1 MGIKIALAGNPNCGK
16 TTLFNALT
24 GANQSVGNWPGVTV
38 ERKEGRLRWNRD
50 VVITDLPGVYSLTP
64 YTPEERVTR
73 DYLLNDRPDAIINIV
88 DGVNLERNLFLTT
101 QLAELGLP
109 VVIVLNIGQCVV
121 GVVVDGVSD
130 VLTLEREQL
139 RPVPALRGDFDPEHF
154 LAIGSVGKRMLI
166 LLDIE
171 KFLAPVLTSE
181 TPTLAH

>member
-1 MGIKIALAGNPNCGK
+1 MTTSATRPSTTRLAP
-16 TTLFNALT
+16 A
-24 GANQSVGNWPGVTV
+24 PGTAQAVM
-38 ERKEGRLRWNRD
+38 
-50 VVITDLPGVYSLTP
+50 TDLREFLAFKIGNEEYGVDIL
-64 YTPEERVTR
+64 RVQEIRT
-73 DYLLNDRPDAIINIV
+73 YEKPTTIANATGELLGVMNLRGVIV
-88 DGVNLERNLFLTT
+88 PILDLRLK
-101 QLAELGLP
+101 LGQTAVQYDHLK
-109 VVIVLNIGQCVV
+109 VVIVLHIGQRTV